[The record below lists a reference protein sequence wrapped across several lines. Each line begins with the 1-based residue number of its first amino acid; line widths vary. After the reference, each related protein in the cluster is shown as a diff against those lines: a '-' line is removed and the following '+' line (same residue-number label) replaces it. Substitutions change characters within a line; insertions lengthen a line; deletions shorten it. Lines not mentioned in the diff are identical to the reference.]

1 MQKKITMTP
10 KTAVGSNGLPL
21 KVMGQVAVKV
31 SLDTFQAI
39 QTLVVVLD
47 LTLRAYL
54 EQIFFL
60 ATKLVV
66 MNFRTNTLHLGNHTT
81 ITVPASQTVGAQLSD
96 AIHNIS
102 VHAPKDLL
110 QVPGRSVR
118 LVNGMLP
125 SGFCREAEVEE
136 GFVEPTAVGSPKH
149 QCVARAR
156 SLGKVSSN

>member
-1 MQKKITMTP
+1 MQKKITMTQ

-60 ATKLVV
+60 ATKLGV

-102 VHAPKDLL
+102 VHAPKYL

-118 LVNGMLP
+118 LVNDMLP
-125 SGFCREAEVEE
+125 SGFCREAEVED

-149 QCVARAR
+149 ECFARAR